1 MNIRRVKRSY
11 LIIKKQKREWK
22 EESKQIDDPKGYICN
37 PKKPKEL
44 NKLMEE
50 IFGNDHML
58 DYVK

>member
-1 MNIRRVKRSY
+1 MR
-11 LIIKKQKREWK
+11 IKKTKKSRPCVTRYEL
-22 EESKQIDDPKGYICN
+22 DDNNKLVPVDNPVICN